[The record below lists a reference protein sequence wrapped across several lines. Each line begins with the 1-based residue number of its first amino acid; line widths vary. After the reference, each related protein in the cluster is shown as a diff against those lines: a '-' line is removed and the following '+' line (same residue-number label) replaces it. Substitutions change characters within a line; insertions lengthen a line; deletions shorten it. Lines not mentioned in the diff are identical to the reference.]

1 MITSKEEPIFAHV
14 NMHDFRWK
22 FKAPSSSRAQNSGHE
37 NRRALEP
44 ENSAESEHYSLSL
57 TPVIPVRLF
66 FARMK
71 SNPAH
76 ARIIQ

>member
-1 MITSKEEPIFAHV
+1 MKIYGPKLEPRSKL
-14 NMHDFRWK
+14 
-22 FKAPSSSRAQNSGHE
+22 GHK

-44 ENSAESEHYSLSL
+44 ENSAESKHYSLSL

-66 FARMK
+66 FAQMK

>member
-1 MITSKEEPIFAHV
+1 MKIYGPKLEPRSKL
-14 NMHDFRWK
+14 
-22 FKAPSSSRAQNSGHE
+22 GHE

-76 ARIIQ
+76 ARIIRIVT

>member
-1 MITSKEEPIFAHV
+1 MASDENLWPQARAALKT
-14 NMHDFRWK
+14 R
-22 FKAPSSSRAQNSGHE
+22 SS
-37 NRRALEP
+37 LEP

>member
-1 MITSKEEPIFAHV
+1 MKIYGPKLEPRSKL
-14 NMHDFRWK
+14 
-22 FKAPSSSRAQNSGHE
+22 GHE

-44 ENSAESEHYSLSL
+44 ENSAESEQSLSL